1 MKYQKIWL
9 IESTPNN
16 DASFK
21 SKVVYARV
29 NMGKENNENM
39 QGQGQQQSPS
49 QWTQMIGQALEN
61 VTGKNMST
69 TLEFQD
75 LEIDIP
81 KAQGPDGRDLGS
93 AKWTLN
99 GKVVWTTELH
109 KTGEIDGRGASISKG
124 VMSDEST
131 PGVSASFSCDFCNK
145 GFSSREELK
154 QHTGQEH
161 SR

>member
-1 MKYQKIWL
+1 MSQ
-9 IESTPNN
+9 
-16 DASFK
+16 
-21 SKVVYARV
+21 
-29 NMGKENNENM
+29 ENNENR
-39 QGQGQQQSPS
+39 QGQGQQQQQQQQSPS
-49 QWTQMIGQALEN
+49 QWSQMIGQVLES

-69 TLEFQD
+69 TIDFQN

-99 GKVVWTTELH
+99 GKIVWTTELH
-109 KTGEIDGRGASISKG
+109 KTEVIDGRSASISKG

-154 QHTGQEH
+154 QHTRQEH
-161 SR
+161 SRQ

>member
-1 MKYQKIWL
+1 MSQ
-9 IESTPNN
+9 
-16 DASFK
+16 
-21 SKVVYARV
+21 
-29 NMGKENNENM
+29 ENNENG
-39 QGQGQQQSPS
+39 QGQGQQHQQQQQSPS
-49 QWTQMIGQALEN
+49 QWSQMIGQVLES

-69 TLEFQD
+69 TINFQN

-81 KAQGPDGRDLGS
+81 KAQGPNGRNLGS
-93 AKWTLN
+93 AKWTVN
-99 GKVVWTTELH
+99 GKIVWTTELH
-109 KTGEIDGRGASISKG
+109 KTEEIDGRSASISKG

-154 QHTGQEH
+154 QHTRQQH

>member
-1 MKYQKIWL
+1 
-9 IESTPNN
+9 
-16 DASFK
+16 
-21 SKVVYARV
+21 
-29 NMGKENNENM
+29 
-39 QGQGQQQSPS
+39 
-49 QWTQMIGQALEN
+49 MIGQVLEG

-69 TLEFQD
+69 TINFQN

-81 KAQGPDGRDLGS
+81 KAQDADGRDLGT

-99 GKVVWTTELH
+99 GIIVWTTELH
-109 KTGEIDGRGASISKG
+109 KTEEIDGRSASISKG

-131 PGVSASFSCDFCNK
+131 PVSASFSCDFCNK

-154 QHTGQEH
+154 QHTRQEH

>member
-1 MKYQKIWL
+1 MSQ
-9 IESTPNN
+9 
-16 DASFK
+16 
-21 SKVVYARV
+21 
-29 NMGKENNENM
+29 ENNENRQA
-39 QGQGQQQSPS
+39 QGQQQQQSPS
-49 QWTQMIGQALEN
+49 QWSQMIGQVLEG

-69 TLEFQD
+69 TINFQN

-99 GKVVWTTELH
+99 GKIVWTTELH
-109 KTGEIDGRGASISKG
+109 KTEEIDGRSASISKG

-131 PGVSASFSCDFCNK
+131 PVSASFSCDFCNK

-154 QHTGQEH
+154 QHSRQEH